1 MAEGSYGGYDYD
13 FVEDLGQKYT
23 CLVCQ
28 NVVRDPM
35 LTDCCGQHYC
45 QSCLEQCNRSS
56 YVKECPHCRKKNY
69 RTILDQPLQREIRE
83 LRIYCTNRSNRNC
96 LWEGEVGKLPQHLE
110 SSCPQRESVC
120 KHCGERY
127 VGSKDAHMTTCAECT
142 TRCPNGCGKQIKGK
156 EIERHR
162 KTCPQEEVECKLR
175 GPNANGEIEICPW
188 KMLQRQ
194 LQDHK
199 QVCPFRQFECKF
211 CKKVSTYVAITGETH
226 TDVKPPRVPLDK
238 AHYAECPNYYPLY
251 CKNKCT
257 AKALNRSD
265 MNRHLKDECPLEP
278 VRCERWEEGCR
289 EMIQRKNMAKHM
301 KAYKKQHR
309 EYIWCSY
316 VKKRDEVDD
325 LRTEV
330 TKTKEQ
336 LATTNSQL
344 SSTSNELA
352 STKDQLASQLSSAR
366 NELASTKEQLA
377 TTNHQLNELASTK
390 DQLASQLS
398 SASDELVSTKE
409 QLATTNRQL
418 SSARNELT
426 AMRGELYD
434 TKAALAAK
442 TQELARKTEARRS
455 ASRARESTTKA
466 SATTAESTPESTTS
480 KSRKSVDDR
489 EKRKSPKNSRCS
501 TS

>member
-1 MAEGSYGGYDYD
+1 MAEGGYGGYDYD

-56 YVKECPHCRKKNY
+56 CPHCRKKNY
-69 RTILDQPLQREIRE
+69 RTMLDQPLQREIRE

-120 KHCGERY
+120 KYCGERY
-127 VGSKDAHMTTCAECT
+127 AGSKDAHMTTCAECT
-142 TRCPNGCGKQIKGK
+142 TRCPNGCGKQMKGK

-175 GPNANGEIEICPW
+175 GPNANGEVEICRR
-188 KMLQRQ
+188 KMLQRE

-226 TDVKPPRVPLDK
+226 TDVKPPRVPLEK

-265 MNRHLKDECPLEP
+265 MNRHLKDECPLELF
-278 VRCERWEEGCR
+278 RCERWEEGCR
-289 EMIQRKNMAKHM
+289 ETIQRKNMAKHM

-330 TKTKEQ
+330 TRTKEQ

-344 SSTSNELA
+344 SS
-352 STKDQLASQLSSAR
+352 AR
-366 NELASTKEQLA
+366 NELA
-377 TTNHQLNELASTK
+377 
-390 DQLASQLS
+390 
-398 SASDELVSTKE
+398 
-409 QLATTNRQL
+409 
-418 SSARNELT
+418 
-426 AMRGELYD
+426 AMRGELHN
-434 TKAALAAK
+434 TKAAFAAK
-442 TQELARKTEARRS
+442 AADLNKARRS

-480 KSRKSVDDR
+480 KSRKSVGDR
-489 EKRKSPKNSRCS
+489 EKRESPKNSRCS

>member
-1 MAEGSYGGYDYD
+1 MAKGSYGGYDYD

-28 NVVRDPM
+28 DVFRDPM

-45 QSCLEQCNRSS
+45 QSCLQQCKRSS
-56 YVKECPHCRKKNY
+56 CPHCRKKSY
-69 RTILDQPLQREIRE
+69 RTMLDQPLQREIRE

-96 LWEGEVGKLPQHLE
+96 LWEGEVEKLPKHLE

-120 KHCGERY
+120 KYCGERY
-127 VGSKDAHMTTCAECT
+127 AGSKDAHMAKCAEHPT
-142 TRCPNGCGKQIKGK
+142 KCPNGCGKQMKGK
-156 EIERHR
+156 DIERHR
-162 KTCPQEEVECKLR
+162 ITCPQEEVECKLR
-175 GPNANGEIEICPW
+175 GLNANGEVEICRR
-188 KMLQRQ
+188 KMLQHE
-194 LQDHK
+194 LQDHE

-226 TDVKPPRVPLDK
+226 TDVKPPRVPLEK
-238 AHYAECPNYYPLY
+238 AHYAECLNYPFY
-251 CKNKCT
+251 CKNRCT

-265 MNRHLKDECPLEP
+265 MNRHLKDECPLEL

-289 EMIQRKNMAKHM
+289 ETIQRKNMAKHM

-316 VKKRDEVDD
+316 VKNRDEVDD

-330 TKTKEQ
+330 TRTKEQ

-344 SSTSNELA
+344 SSASNELA
-352 STKDQLASQLSSAR
+352 STI
-366 NELASTKEQLA
+366 
-377 TTNHQLNELASTK
+377 H
-390 DQLASQLS
+390 
-398 SASDELVSTKE
+398 

-418 SSARNELT
+418 SSARNELA

-434 TKAALAAK
+434 TKAAFAAK
-442 TQELARKTEARRS
+442 AADLNKARRS
-455 ASRARESTTKA
+455 VSRARESTTKA